1 METLFGQ
8 LAFTTPWAL
17 TALLALPALYLLLRV
32 TPPAPLR
39 IVFPA
44 TRFLEGLIPKT
55 QTPSHTPWW
64 ILLLRLLVAALLL
77 LSLSGPILNPA
88 NPLSGKGPLRLV
100 IDNGWSAAQ
109 SWNDIQSEAESLI
122 KQAGRERREIY
133 LQTTAPEQQD
143 KPISL
148 RGPLSESEALANIKS
163 LKPLPWRRDV
173 SKMEDT
179 PLNAT
184 TIWLSD
190 GVQSPLEKGRIETLI
205 ASYKSNGFF
214 TLFKPESRKMPLAL
228 KAPDAT
234 KQIPSITL
242 FAERNTKTFKE
253 PVHIQLLGIKGQILD
268 DRAVTATG
276 SVDFDIPQNLRSE
289 ASAFQIAG
297 QKGAQAH
304 YILDAEGTPKTVGIL
319 TTEEGA
325 ENKPLSD
332 DGFFLKK
339 ALEPFAT
346 IITGNLTNILE
357 QKPSMI
363 ILPDV
368 GAMPTE
374 SLNALDAW
382 VKGGGLLVRFAGVN
396 MTRGQGIIPLTP
408 EPLRN
413 ESRSVEG
420 SLSWD
425 KPLKI
430 APIEPSSPLY
440 GLDIAA
446 DITVS
451 QQILPQ
457 PSDDLSNKSW
467 ANLED
472 GTPLITAGAHEHGTL
487 VMVHTTASPAWSNL
501 ALSGFYVGMLKRFVK
516 LAGQPYQSH
525 SNESGMLQP
534 VRTMDGFGVLQ
545 KPPADVQPIDAAL
558 FAQVTPSPAHPPGIY
573 GHSGAQRT
581 LNLGD
586 RLDDYMT
593 ISTPDARMYTE
604 QQEQTLTPLLMAIAF
619 GLLLFDLLIM
629 TVMSAGLFFRAATL
643 ALALMCLS
651 STAQAQESKFSE
663 GLYLAYIKTGN
674 EALDTQTAQGLDVL
688 SHILIARTS
697 SEMQGVVGIDPEK
710 DTLAF
715 FPMIYWAITPDQPV
729 PSKAALDNLQ
739 FYLDHGGTITIDT
752 RDGGTNQNN
761 EALKR
766 LLSGL
771 NIQPLIPLP
780 EDHVLTKS
788 FYLLKKFP
796 GRTDAGTVWVEEQS
810 TGRDGVS
817 SVIITGNDWA
827 GAWSEINIGGTDP
840 RFYAV
845 GASRPQELSLRTGI
859 NLMMYALTGN
869 YKTDQVHVPAILERL
884 GKEQ

>member
-17 TALLALPALYLLLRV
+17 TALLALPALYFLLRV

-39 IVFPA
+39 IIFPA

-77 LSLSGPILNPA
+77 LSLSGPIMNPA
-88 NPLSGKGPLRLV
+88 NPLSGYGPLRLV
-100 IDNGWSAAQ
+100 IDTGWSAAQ
-109 SWNDIQSEAESLI
+109 NWNDIQSEAENLI
-122 KQAGRERREIY
+122 KQASREKREIY
-133 LQTTAPEQQD
+133 LQTTAPELED
-143 KPISL
+143 KPIPL
-148 RGPLSESEALANIKS
+148 RGPFSESEAMANIKA
-163 LKPLPWRRDV
+163 LRPLPWSRDA
-173 SKMEDT
+173 SKMEDK
-179 PLNAT
+179 PLSAT

-190 GVQSPLEKGRIETLI
+190 GIQSPLEKSEIEKKIET
-205 ASYKSNGFF
+205 YKSNGFF
-214 TLFKPESRKMPLAL
+214 TLFKPESRKAPLAL
-228 KAPDAT
+228 KAPDKT
-234 KQIPSITL
+234 KQIPSIIL
-242 FAERNTKTFKE
+242 FAERNVKTFKE
-253 PVHIQLLGIKGQILD
+253 PVHVQLLDLKGQILD
-268 DRAVTATG
+268 DRSVTVTG
-276 SVDFDIPQNLRSE
+276 AVDFNIPQNLRSE
-289 ASAFQIAG
+289 TSAYQIAG
-297 QKGAQAH
+297 QKGAQAR
-304 YILDAEGTPKTVGIL
+304 YILDAEGAPKTVGVL

-325 ENKPLSD
+325 DNKPLGD

-346 IITGNLTNILE
+346 IITGNLTNILA

-382 VKGGGLLVRFAGVN
+382 VKGGGFLVRFAGVN
-396 MTRGQGIIPLTP
+396 MTRGEGIIPLTP
-408 EPLRN
+408 APLRN

-425 KPLKI
+425 KPMKI
-430 APIEPSSPLY
+430 APLPPSSPLY
-440 GLDIAA
+440 GLDVAP
-446 DITVS
+446 DITVN

-457 PSDDLSNKSW
+457 PSDDLANKSW
-467 ANLED
+467 TNLED
-472 GTPLITAGAHEHGTL
+472 GTPLITAAAHEHGTL
-487 VMVHTTASPAWSNL
+487 VMVHTSASPAWSNL
-501 ALSGFYVGMLKRFVK
+501 ALSGFYVGMLKKFLK
-516 LAGQPYQSH
+516 LAGQPYQSNN
-525 SNESGMLQP
+525 NESGMLQP

-558 FAQVTPSPAHPPGIY
+558 FTQITPSPAHPPGIY

-593 ISTPDARMYTE
+593 INTPDARLYTE
-604 QQEQTLTPLLMAIAF
+604 QKEQTLAPLLIAIAF

-629 TVMSAGLFFRAATL
+629 TALSAGLFFRLATL
-643 ALALMCLS
+643 TLILTCYS
-651 STAQAQESKFSE
+651 NVAQAQDSKFAE

-674 EALDTQTAQGLDVL
+674 EALDTQTAQGLDSL
-688 SHILIARTS
+688 SYILIARTS

-710 DTLAF
+710 DTLVF

-752 RDGGTNQNN
+752 RDGGTSQNK
-761 EALKR
+761 ETLKR

-817 SVIITGNDWA
+817 NVIITGNDWA

-840 RFYAV
+840 RYYAMS
-845 GASRPQELSLRTGI
+845 ASRPQELSLRTGI

-884 GKEQ
+884 GTEQ